1 MNELLMWATRMKLR
15 IIVLGKEAKQKEE
28 SMLYDSISIQLCE
41 TQTHLWNMKCI
52 SDFLGTEGETEG
64 WDYEEYEQNF
74 GGDGYV
80 HCFDVMTV
88 LKFIKL
94 HALNMCSWL
103 LIIFQWRLKNL

>member
-1 MNELLMWATRMKLR
+1 MWATRMKLR

-28 SMLYDSISIQLCE
+28 CMLYDSISIQLCE
-41 TQTHLWNMKCI
+41 IQTHLWNMKYI
-52 SDFLGTEGETEG
+52 SDFLETKGETEG
-64 WDYEEYEQNF
+64 WVYEYEQNF

-94 HALNMCSWL
+94 HALNMYS
-103 LIIFQWRLKNL
+103 

>member
-1 MNELLMWATRMKLR
+1 MWATRMKLR

-41 TQTHLWNMKCI
+41 IQTHLWNMKCI